1 MPHAW
6 PMPHMD
12 TVTAKLAG
20 KNCFASIDLC
30 QGYWQLPLAKE
41 SQECQS
47 FITPDAVYSPTRVLH
62 GQRNATAYCQS
73 TVQHIFTDIKE
84 DTLLWMDDCTFH
96 ADTQSG
102 LLDILEV
109 AFGLCSNYGLKLH
122 VKKCKL
128 FLQEVKWCGRIINGS
143 GIKLDPGR
151 LDTLLNMQTPN
162 NGSELQQFLCA
173 ANWMRMAIP
182 QYTKNVA
189 VLSDLLEC
197 IYSKANKRTKRAV
210 AKVSLKE
217 AGWNKGHDK
226 AFTRVKKALA
236 EAVRLAHPDHSKAF
250 CLFTDASEQ
259 HWSGV
264 LTQLSQDSLDLPFNE
279 QAHEPLAFL
288 SGSFTGSSTNWSTA
302 EKEAAAIILSAEKL
316 DYLLSRPQGFHLF
329 TDHSNLVFIFHPEQ
343 TDVKMTKN
351 ALKKVRRWC
360 MTLSAFQYT
369 IVYIPGDEN
378 IWADLLSRWG
388 NPNTVANRS
397 TVQPTENERIA
408 RLFKA
413 PYCPKRDDDFV
424 WPSNA
429 DIEKAQSKLDSNTIS
444 RFSLSKESGIYKNR
458 NGAIFIPT
466 DEIQLQLRICVVGH
480 FGIAGHRGY
489 DITLKNIQKY
499 FFWETMQDDI
509 KMFYDSCLHCGST
522 SSGRRILGPYGH
534 AMHSDKPNEILHFD
548 FIYMG
553 KIDAD
558 RPLEYVLMM
567 KDDASSYAWFHP
579 TESADALSATEGL
592 IKWFCAFG
600 VVKTWISDRVTHFKN
615 KLVEALTHTLHTHYH
630 FTAPNAPQSNG
641 TIERLGRELI
651 RCVRSLLSE
660 FRMKS
665 TEWHKILPVV
675 QSILNHT
682 ERDSLG
688 HRAPITVFSGL
699 KADNPLKSL
708 LLPKLPTVKKIDEVK
723 VLRVIEAAKLQQ
735 FLDKV
740 HKDVSARKYAKRK
753 AAVMAHNKQTHVLP
767 ANFSIG
773 DFVLVANKNHSEG
786 HKMSLKWIGP
796 Q

>member
-1 MPHAW
+1 
-6 PMPHMD
+6 
-12 TVTAKLAG
+12 
-20 KNCFASIDLC
+20 
-30 QGYWQLPLAKE
+30 
-41 SQECQS
+41 
-47 FITPDAVYSPTRVLH
+47 
-62 GQRNATAYCQS
+62 
-73 TVQHIFTDIKE
+73 
-84 DTLLWMDDCTFH
+84 MDDCTFH

-122 VKKCKL
+122 ARKCKL

-173 ANWMRMAIP
+173 ANWMCMAIP
-182 QYTKNVA
+182 QYTKTVA

-210 AKVSLKE
+210 AKISLKE
-217 AGWNKGHDK
+217 AGWNKGHDI

-236 EAVRLAHPDHSKAF
+236 GAVRLAHPDHSKAF

-302 EKEAAAIILSAEKL
+302 EKEAAAIILSVEKL

-397 TVQPTENERIA
+397 TMQPTDNERTA

-413 PYCPKRDDDFV
+413 PYCPEHDDDFV

-444 RFSLSKESGIYKNR
+444 KFSLSTESGIYKNR

-466 DEIQLQLRICVVGH
+466 DEIQLQLRIYVVGH

-489 DITLKNIQKY
+489 DTTLKNIQKY

-509 KMFYDSCLHCGST
+509 KMFYDSCLHCSST
-522 SSGRRILGPYGH
+522 SSGHRIPRPYGH
-534 AMHSDKPNEILHFD
+534 AMHSDKQNEILHFD

-553 KIDAD
+553 KSGAD

-567 KDDASSYAWFHP
+567 NDDASSYAWFHP

-592 IKWFCAFG
+592 MKWFCAFG
-600 VVKTWISDRVTHFKN
+600 VVKNWISDRGTHFKN
-615 KLVEALTHTLHTHYH
+615 KLVEALTHTLHTYHH
-630 FTAPNAPQSNG
+630 FTAPNAPQSKS

-665 TEWHKILPVV
+665 TEWNKILPVV

-699 KADNPLKSL
+699 KPDNPFESL

-735 FLDKV
+735 FLDEV
-740 HKDVSARKYAKRK
+740 HKDASAQKYAKRK
-753 AAVMAHNKQTHVLP
+753 AAVMAHNKRTHVLP

-773 DFVLVANKNHSEG
+773 DFVLFANKNHSERD
-786 HKMSLKWIGP
+786 KMSMKWLGSQQVVAAKSDWTFKVKDLINEKTSIVHADRLKFYSDKELQVTKELIDTIDNNQPHYNEVFRILSLRFNGTLRRWEVQIK
-796 Q
+796 